1 MKLYRMVILIVLV
14 FGVMFARDG
23 KPSSQQVREI
33 NKDRYFNH
41 SIDYD
46 DRDLDRKRSHKR
58 RRKIR
63 RPIRGL
69 R

>member
-1 MKLYRMVILIVLV
+1 MVKAIMLVSILSLEPEISTQSIECDEIVL
-14 FGVMFARDG
+14 
-23 KPSSQQVREI
+23 E
-33 NKDRYFNH
+33 
-41 SIDYD
+41 
-46 DRDLDRKRSHKR
+46 RKRSHKR